1 MIEPSD
7 MERADLPHASA
18 EYMSS
23 LEDRVEELEEAL
35 HKIRNWCQA
44 YPVSVF
50 IPPTKE
56 EVNASI
62 EAMKAPGCASS
73 EAMHGS
79 WARHIL
85 DGIIAHVDVVNEELD
100 HD

>member
-7 MERADLPHASA
+7 AERAELPQATA
-18 EYMSS
+18 EYLDA
-23 LEDRVEELEEAL
+23 LEGRNAGLERAL
-35 HKIRNWCQA
+35 WCIREWCDA
-44 YPVSVF
+44 YPVDIF
-50 IPPTKE
+50 KPPTKDQ
-56 EVNASI
+56 VKASV

-85 DGIIAHVDVVNEELD
+85 GGVRGYTDIVKG
-100 HD
+100 